1 MKRKSTFNLSA
12 PLSFTPQRL
21 ALAVT
26 LAALQMGAAHAQ
38 TANATNAPN
47 ATNASA
53 TATAAEQQADP
64 LKLEQVVV
72 TGTATRTSK
81 MKQSLSVSTLDATQ
95 LERSGA
101 ASAAELLRAVPGVR
115 SESSGGEGNA
125 NITVRGVPISA
136 GGSRYVQF
144 QEDGLPVLLFGDI
157 AFGTADQFLRA
168 DYNIERVE
176 VVRGGSASTFAT
188 NSPGGLVNF
197 ISKTGKEVGGNIGFN
212 VGLVRKE
219 LRLDA
224 DYGGKLGAATT
235 FHIGGFQR
243 VGDGGR
249 PAEFNSANGGQI
261 KGNITQALDNGYVRL
276 SFKSLDDRT
285 PSFLP
290 VPVNTVGGTINTI
303 PGIDP
308 RTAFFI
314 TPSLQRDVGLNRDN
328 GLTTSSTRDGLH
340 IKSTSFGLETQ
351 LKLGEGWTLD
361 EKFRRSSNS
370 GRFIALFPSDNGNG
384 AAFFNGVLFNTSLDN
399 MNNTFNDIK
408 LAKAVDVNGGKVTF
422 AGGMFNGIQNVAQTW
437 FWNTYRMQLVGQ
449 NSQVVNA
456 AGAPSAA
463 PVTSGYNTFGGCC
476 VRNWDVQY
484 TQTAPYASV
493 AWEAGPLNLDASLR
507 RDGQKA
513 SGYALQDAAANGGA
527 VPNVPGFDPATQQLV
542 NYSVSHTS
550 YSVGAN
556 YALNPNLAAFARISD
571 GVSFSADRL
580 LYGNPLDGS
589 TPVSLN
595 KVQQTEAGVKWRNGA
610 GVSVFGTLFNARTTE
625 SNFEV
630 TTQKFTNNKY
640 NANGLELEASF
651 NSGDFHLNGGATFT
665 RSRIT
670 GSNTASQVS
679 NKPRRQADLVWQLAP
694 SFSFGPVDVGAS
706 IVGTTKSFGDD
717 DNKITMPGY
726 TVVNAFA
733 NYQLSSSA
741 QVSLGVNNLMNTLG
755 YTEVEGDGH
764 AARAVN
770 GRSARATLKYSF

>member
-1 MKRKSTFNLSA
+1 MNRNETLNLMKPN
-12 PLSFTPQRL
+12 RL
-21 ALAVT
+21 ALAAA
-26 LAALQMGAAHAQ
+26 LAALHIGAAHAQ
-38 TANATNAPN
+38 TTPAATA
-47 ATNASA
+47 
-53 TATAAEQQADP
+53 ATAAEQQADP

-81 MKQSLSVSTLDATQ
+81 MKQSLSVSTLDSTQ
-95 LERSGA
+95 LERTGA
-101 ASAAELLRAVPGVR
+101 TSAAELLRAVPGVR

-125 NITVRGVPISA
+125 NITVRGVPLSA
-136 GGSRYVQF
+136 GGSRYVQM
-144 QEDGLPVLLFGDI
+144 QEDGLPVLMFGDI
-157 AFGTADQFLRA
+157 AFGTADQFLRS
-168 DYNIERVE
+168 DYNIDRLE
-176 VVRGGSASTFAT
+176 VVRGGSASTLAT
-188 NSPGGLVNF
+188 NSPGGIVNF
-197 ISKTGKEVGGNIGFN
+197 ISKTGKEAGGNIGLN

-224 DYGGKLGAATT
+224 DYGGKIGAATT

-261 KGNITQALDNGYVRL
+261 KGNITQGLDNGYVRL

-290 VPVNTVGGTINTI
+290 VPVSTVGGTINTI

-328 GLTTSSTRDGLH
+328 GQTTSSTRDGLH
-340 IKSTSFGLETQ
+340 VKSTAVGLEAQ

-370 GRFIALFPSDNGNG
+370 GRFIALYPSDNGNG
-384 AAFFNGVLFNTSLDN
+384 AAFFSGVLFNTSLDN
-399 MNNTFNDIK
+399 MSNLFNDIK
-408 LAKAVDVNGGKVTF
+408 LSKALDINGGKVTV
-422 AGGMFNGIQNVAQTW
+422 AAGMFNGIQDVAQTW

-449 NSQVVNA
+449 NAQVVNA

-463 PVTSGYNTFGGCC
+463 PVTPGYNTFGGCC
-476 VRNWDVQY
+476 VRSWDVQY
-484 TQTAPYASV
+484 TQTAPYAAL
-493 AWEAGPLNLDASLR
+493 AWEAGPLNIDASIR

-513 SGYALQDAAANGGA
+513 SGFALQDAAANGGTA
-527 VPNVPGFDPATQQLV
+527 ANIPGFDPATQQKV

-556 YALNPNLAAFARISD
+556 YAVSSGLAAFARISD

-589 TPVSLN
+589 TPISLN

-610 GVSVFGTLFNARTTE
+610 GVSVFGTLFNAKTTE
-625 SNFEV
+625 SNYEV
-630 TTQKFTNNKY
+630 TTQTFTSNKY
-640 NANGLELEASF
+640 NANGLELEAAF
-651 NSGDFHLNGGATFT
+651 NRGDFHLNGGATFT
-665 RSRIT
+665 RARISA
-670 GSNTASQVS
+670 SNTASQVG

-694 SFSFGPVDVGAS
+694 SFTFGPVDVGAS

-726 TVVNAFA
+726 TVINAFA
-733 NYQLSSSA
+733 NYQISSTA
-741 QVSLGVNNLMNTLG
+741 QLGLGVNNLANTLG

-770 GRSARATLKYSF
+770 GRSVRATLKYSF

>member
-1 MKRKSTFNLSA
+1 MTGNASSNLMKPNH
-12 PLSFTPQRL
+12 L
-21 ALAVT
+21 ALAVALAT
-26 LAALQMGAAHAQ
+26 LHLGAAHAQ
-38 TANATNAPN
+38 TTP
-47 ATNASA
+47 T
-53 TATAAEQQADP
+53 TAAEQQADP
-64 LKLEQVVV
+64 LKLDQVVI
-72 TGTATRTSK
+72 TGSATRTSK
-81 MKQSLSVSTLDATQ
+81 MKQSLSVSTLDSTQ
-95 LERSGA
+95 LERTGA
-101 ASAAELLRAVPGVR
+101 TSAAELLRAVPGLR

-125 NITVRGVPISA
+125 NLTVRGVPLSA

-144 QEDGLPVLLFGDI
+144 QEDGLPVLMFGDI

-168 DYNIERVE
+168 DYNVDRLELL
-176 VVRGGSASTFAT
+176 RGGSASTLAT
-188 NSPGGLVNF
+188 NSPGGIVNF
-197 ISKTGKEVGGNIGFN
+197 ISKTGKEAGGNIGLN

-224 DYGGKLGAATT
+224 DYGGKIGAATT

-290 VPVNTVGGTINTI
+290 VPVSTVGGTINTI

-314 TPSLQRDVGLNRDN
+314 TPSLQRDTGLNRDN
-328 GLTTSSTRDGLH
+328 GQTTSSTRDGLRV
-340 IKSTSFGLETQ
+340 KSTAVGLEAQ
-351 LKLGEGWTLD
+351 LKLGDGWTLD

-370 GRFIALFPSDNGNG
+370 GRFIALYPGDNGNG
-384 AAFFNGVLFNTSLDN
+384 AAFFSGVLFNTSLDN
-399 MNNTFNDIK
+399 MSNLFNDIK
-408 LAKAVDVNGGKVTF
+408 LSKALDVNGGKVTV
-422 AGGMFNGIQNVAQTW
+422 AAGMFNGIQDVAQTW

-449 NSQVVNA
+449 NAQVVNA
-456 AGAPSAA
+456 VGAPSAA
-463 PVTSGYNTFGGCC
+463 PVTSGFNTFGGCC
-476 VRNWDVQY
+476 VRSWDVQY
-484 TQTAPYASV
+484 TQTAPYASL
-493 AWEAGPLNLDASLR
+493 AWEAGPLNIDASVR

-513 SGYALQDAAANGGA
+513 SGYSLEDSAGA
-527 VPNVPGFDPATQQLV
+527 FDPATQKKI

-556 YALNPNLAAFARISD
+556 YALNPNFAAFARVSD

-589 TPVSLN
+589 APISIN
-595 KVQQTEAGVKWRNGA
+595 KIQQTEAGVKWRNGA
-610 GVSVFGTLFNARTTE
+610 GASVFATLFNAKTTE
-625 SNFEV
+625 SNYEV
-630 TTQKFTNNKY
+630 TTQKFTNNRY
-640 NANGLELEASF
+640 SANGLELEAAF
-651 NSGDFHLNGGATFT
+651 HRGDFHLNGGATFT
-665 RSRIT
+665 RARIT
-670 GSNTASQVS
+670 GSDTGAQVG

-694 SFSFGPVDVGAS
+694 SFTFGPVDVGAS

-726 TVVNAFA
+726 TVINAFA
-733 NYQLSSSA
+733 NYQISSTA
-741 QVSLGVNNLMNTLG
+741 QLGLGVNNLANTLG

-770 GRSARATLKYSF
+770 GRSVRATLKYSF

>member
-1 MKRKSTFNLSA
+1 MNRNLK
-12 PLSFTPQRL
+12 PNLLKPNRL
-21 ALAVT
+21 ALAVALAT
-26 LAALQMGAAHAQ
+26 LHLGVAHAQ
-38 TANATNAPN
+38 TTTP
-47 ATNASA
+47 TP
-53 TATAAEQQADP
+53 ATAAEQQADP
-64 LKLEQVVV
+64 LRLEQVVI
-72 TGTATRTSK
+72 TGSATRTTK

-95 LERSGA
+95 LERTGA
-101 ASAAELLRAVPGVR
+101 TSAAELLRAVPGVR

-125 NITVRGVPISA
+125 NITVRGVPLSA
-136 GGSRYVQF
+136 GGSRYVQM
-144 QEDGLPVLLFGDI
+144 QEDGLPVLMFGDI

-168 DYNIERVE
+168 DFNVDRLE
-176 VVRGGSASTFAT
+176 VVRGGSASTMAT
-188 NSPGGLVNF
+188 NSPGGIVNF
-197 ISKTGKEVGGNIGFN
+197 ISKTGKEAGGNIGLN

-224 DYGGKLGAATT
+224 DYGGKIGAATT

-261 KGNITQALDNGYVRL
+261 KGNITQGLDNGYVRL

-290 VPVNTVGGTINTI
+290 VPVSTVGGTINTI

-328 GLTTSSTRDGLH
+328 GSTTSNTRDGLRV
-340 IKSTSFGLETQ
+340 KSTAVGLEAQ
-351 LKLGEGWTLD
+351 LTLGEGWTLD

-384 AAFFNGVLFNTSLDN
+384 AAFFSGVLFNTSLDN
-399 MNNTFNDIK
+399 MSNMFNDIK
-408 LAKAVDVNGGKVTF
+408 LSKALDVNGGKVTV
-422 AGGMFNGIQNVAQTW
+422 AAGMFNGIQDVAQTW

-449 NSQVVNA
+449 NAQVVNA
-456 AGAPSAA
+456 SGAPSAA
-463 PVTSGYNTFGGCC
+463 PVTPGYNTFGGCC
-476 VRNWDVQY
+476 VRSWDVQY
-484 TQTAPYASV
+484 TQTAPYASL
-493 AWEAGPLNLDASLR
+493 AWEAGPLNIDASIR
-507 RDGQKA
+507 SDGQKA
-513 SGYALQDAAANGGA
+513 SGFALQDAAANGGTA
-527 VPNVPGFDPATQQLV
+527 PNIPGFDPATQQKV

-550 YSVGAN
+550 YSAGAN
-556 YALNPNLAAFARISD
+556 YALNPDLAAFARISD

-589 TPVSLN
+589 TPISLN

-610 GVSVFGTLFNARTTE
+610 GVSVFGTLFNAKTTE
-625 SNFEV
+625 SNYEV
-630 TTQKFTNNKY
+630 TTQTFTSNKY
-640 NANGLELEASF
+640 KASGLELEASF
-651 NSGDFHLNGGATFT
+651 NRGDFHLNGGATFT
-665 RSRIT
+665 RARIT
-670 GSNTASQVS
+670 ESNSAAQVG

-694 SFSFGPVDVGAS
+694 SFTFGPVDVGAS

-733 NYQLSSSA
+733 SYQISSSA
-741 QVSLGVNNLMNTLG
+741 QLGLGVNNLMNTLG

-770 GRSARATLKYSF
+770 GRSVRATLKYSF

>member
-1 MKRKSTFNLSA
+1 MNRIASLNLMKPNLK
-12 PLSFTPQRL
+12 PTHL
-21 ALAVT
+21 ALAVAI
-26 LAALQMGAAHAQ
+26 AALHIGAAHAQ
-38 TANATNAPN
+38 TATPATTA
-47 ATNASA
+47 
-53 TATAAEQQADP
+53 ATAAEQQADP

-81 MKQSLSVSTLDATQ
+81 MKQSLSVSTLDSTQ
-95 LERSGA
+95 LERTGA
-101 ASAAELLRAVPGVR
+101 TSAAELLRAIPGVR

-125 NITVRGVPISA
+125 NITVRGVPLSA
-136 GGSRYVQF
+136 GGSRYVQM
-144 QEDGLPVLLFGDI
+144 QEDGLPVLMFGDI
-157 AFGTADQFLRA
+157 AFGTADQFLRS
-168 DYNIERVE
+168 DFNVDRLE
-176 VVRGGSASTFAT
+176 VVRGGSASTLAT
-188 NSPGGLVNF
+188 NSPGGIVNF
-197 ISKTGKEVGGNIGFN
+197 ISKTGKEAGGNIGLN

-224 DYGGKLGAATT
+224 DYGGKIGAATT

-261 KGNITQALDNGYVRL
+261 KANITQGLDNGYVRL

-290 VPVNTVGGTINTI
+290 VPVSTVGGTINTI

-328 GLTTSSTRDGLH
+328 GTTTSSTRDGLH
-340 IKSTSFGLETQ
+340 VKSTAVGLEAQ

-370 GRFIALFPSDNGNG
+370 GRFIALFPANNGGNS
-384 AAFFNGVLFNTSLDN
+384 AFFDGVLFNTSLDN
-399 MNNTFNDIK
+399 MSNLFNDIK
-408 LAKAVDVNGGKVTF
+408 LSKALDVNGGKVTVS
-422 AGGMFNGIQNVAQTW
+422 AGMFNGIQDVAQTW

-449 NSQVVNA
+449 NAQVVNA

-463 PVTSGYNTFGGCC
+463 PVTPGYQTFGGCC
-476 VRNWDVQY
+476 VRSWDVQY
-484 TQTAPYASV
+484 TQTAPYAAL
-493 AWEAGPLNLDASLR
+493 AWEAGPLNIDASIR

-513 SGYALQDAAANGGA
+513 NGYALQDSAANDGKQA
-527 VPNVPGFDPATQQLV
+527 NIPGFDPATQQKV

-556 YALNPNLAAFARISD
+556 YALNSNLAAFARISD

-589 TPVSLN
+589 TPISLN

-610 GVSVFGTLFNARTTE
+610 GVSVFGTLFNAKTNE
-625 SNFEV
+625 SNYEV
-630 TTQKFTNNKY
+630 TTQTFTSNKY
-640 NANGLELEASF
+640 NATGLELEAALHR
-651 NSGDFHLNGGATFT
+651 GDFHLNAGATFT
-665 RSRIT
+665 RARISA
-670 GSNTASQVS
+670 SNAASQVG

-694 SFSFGPVDVGAS
+694 SFTFGPVDVGAS

-726 TVVNAFA
+726 TVINAFA
-733 NYQLSSSA
+733 NYQISSTA
-741 QVSLGVNNLMNTLG
+741 QLGLGVNNLANTLG

-770 GRSARATLKYSF
+770 GRSVRATLKYSF

>member
-1 MKRKSTFNLSA
+1 MNRNETLNLMKPN
-12 PLSFTPQRL
+12 RL
-21 ALAVT
+21 ALAVA
-26 LAALQMGAAHAQ
+26 LAASHLGAVHAQ
-38 TANATNAPN
+38 TTAVTPTAA
-47 ATNASA
+47 
-53 TATAAEQQADP
+53 ATAAEQQADP
-64 LKLEQVVV
+64 LKLDQVVI
-72 TGTATRTSK
+72 TGSATRTSK

-95 LERSGA
+95 LERTGA
-101 ASAAELLRAVPGVR
+101 TSAAELLRAVPGVR

-125 NITVRGVPISA
+125 NITVRGVPLSA
-136 GGSRYVQF
+136 GGSRYVQM
-144 QEDGLPVLLFGDI
+144 QEDGLPVLMFGDI
-157 AFGTADQFLRA
+157 AFGTADQFLRS
-168 DYNIERVE
+168 DFSIDRLE
-176 VVRGGSASTFAT
+176 VVRGGSASTLAT
-188 NSPGGLVNF
+188 NSPGGIVNF
-197 ISKTGKEVGGNIGFN
+197 ISKTGKEAGGAIGLN

-224 DYGGKLGAATT
+224 NYGGKIGAATT

-261 KGNITQALDNGYVRL
+261 KGNITQGLDNGYVRL
-276 SFKSLDDRT
+276 SFKLLDDRT

-328 GLTTSSTRDGLH
+328 GSTTSSTRDGLRV
-340 IKSTSFGLETQ
+340 KSTAVGLEAQ

-361 EKFRRSSNS
+361 EKFRRASNS

-384 AAFFNGVLFNTSLDN
+384 GAFFSGVLFNTSLDN
-399 MNNTFNDIK
+399 MSNLFNDIK
-408 LAKAVDVNGGKVTF
+408 LSKALDVNGGKVTVA
-422 AGGMFNGIQNVAQTW
+422 AGLFNGIQDVAQTW

-449 NSQVVNA
+449 NAQVVNA

-463 PVTSGYNTFGGCC
+463 PVTPGYNTFGGCC
-476 VRNWDVQY
+476 VRSWDVQY
-484 TQTAPYASV
+484 TQTAPYASL
-493 AWEAGPLNLDASLR
+493 AWEAGPLNIDASLR

-513 SGYALQDAAANGGA
+513 SGDALQDSAANDGKQA
-527 VPNVPGFDPATQQLV
+527 NIPGFDPATQQKV

-556 YALNPNLAAFARISD
+556 YALNSNLAAFARISD

-589 TPVSLN
+589 TPISLN

-610 GVSVFGTLFNARTTE
+610 GVSVFGTLFNAKTTE

-640 NANGLELEASF
+640 NASGLELEAALSR
-651 NSGDFHLNGGATFT
+651 GDFHLNAGATFT
-665 RSRIT
+665 RARISE
-670 GSNTASQVS
+670 SNTASQVG

-694 SFSFGPVDVGAS
+694 SFTFGPVDVGAS

-726 TVVNAFA
+726 TVINAFA
-733 NYQLSSSA
+733 NYQISSSA
-741 QVSLGVNNLMNTLG
+741 QLGLGVNNLANTLG

-770 GRSARATLKYSF
+770 GRSVRATLKYSF

>member
-1 MKRKSTFNLSA
+1 MNRNSTQNLLK
-12 PLSFTPQRL
+12 PNRL
-21 ALAVT
+21 ALAAA
-26 LAALQMGAAHAQ
+26 LAALHLGAAHAQ
-38 TANATNAPN
+38 STPAN
-47 ATNASA
+47 
-53 TATAAEQQADP
+53 AAEQQADP

-81 MKQSLSVSTLDATQ
+81 MKQSLSVSTLDSTQ
-95 LERSGA
+95 IERTGA

-125 NITVRGVPISA
+125 NITVRGVPLSA
-136 GGSRYVQF
+136 GGSRYVQM
-144 QEDGLPVLLFGDI
+144 QEDGLPVLMFGDI

-168 DYNIERVE
+168 DFNVDRLE
-176 VVRGGSASTFAT
+176 VVRGGSASTLAT
-188 NSPGGLVNF
+188 NSPGGIVNF
-197 ISKTGKEVGGNIGFN
+197 ISKTGKEAGGNIGLN

-224 DYGGKLGAATT
+224 DYGGKIGAATT

-249 PAEFNSANGGQI
+249 PAGFNSANGGQI

-285 PSFLP
+285 PTFLP
-290 VPVNTVGGTINTI
+290 VPVTTTADGKINTI

-314 TPSLQRDVGLNRDN
+314 TPSLQRDVTLNRDN
-328 GLTTSSTRDGLH
+328 GQTTSNTRDGLRV
-340 IKSTSFGLETQ
+340 KSTAVGLEAQ

-370 GRFIALFPSDNGNG
+370 GRFIGLFASDNGKG

-399 MNNTFNDIK
+399 MSNLFNDIK
-408 LAKAVDVNGGKVTF
+408 LSKAIDVNGGKVTV
-422 AGGMFNGIQNVAQTW
+422 AAGMFNGIQDVAQTW

-449 NSQVVNA
+449 NAQVVNA

-463 PVTSGYNTFGGCC
+463 PVTLGFDTFGGCC
-476 VRNWDVQY
+476 VRSWDVQY

-493 AWEAGPLNLDASLR
+493 AWEAGPLNIDASIR

-513 SGYALQDAAANGGA
+513 SGYSLEDTAGA
-527 VPNVPGFDPATQQLV
+527 FDPATQKKV

-550 YSVGAN
+550 YSVGGN
-556 YALNPNLAAFARISD
+556 YSLNPNLAAFARISD

-589 TPVSLN
+589 APISIN
-595 KVQQTEAGVKWRNGA
+595 KVQQAEAGVKWRNGA
-610 GVSVFGTLFNARTTE
+610 GVSVFGTLFHAKTTE
-625 SNFEV
+625 SNYEV
-630 TTQKFTNNKY
+630 TSQTFTSNKY
-640 NANGLELEASF
+640 KATGLELEAALHR
-651 NSGDFHLNGGATFT
+651 GDFHLNAGATFT
-665 RSRIT
+665 RARISA
-670 GSNTASQVS
+670 SNTASQVG
-679 NKPRRQADLVWQLAP
+679 KTPRRQADLVWQLAP
-694 SFSFGPVDVGAS
+694 SYTFGPVDVGAS

-717 DNKITMPGY
+717 DNKFTLPAY
-726 TVVNAFA
+726 TVINAFA
-733 NYQLSSSA
+733 NYQISSTA
-741 QVSLGVNNLMNTLG
+741 QLGLGVNNLANTLG
-755 YTEVEGDGH
+755 YTEVEGSGE

-770 GRSARATLKYSF
+770 GRSVRATLKYSF

>member
-1 MKRKSTFNLSA
+1 MNRIA
-12 PLSFTPQRL
+12 PLNLMKPNRL
-21 ALAVT
+21 ALAVALAT
-26 LAALQMGAAHAQ
+26 LHLGSAHAQ
-38 TANATNAPN
+38 ATTAA
-47 ATNASA
+47 
-53 TATAAEQQADP
+53 ATAAEQQADP
-64 LKLEQVVV
+64 LKLEQVVI

-81 MKQSLSVSTLDATQ
+81 MKQSLSVSTLDSTQ
-95 LERSGA
+95 LERTGA
-101 ASAAELLRAVPGVR
+101 ASAAELLRAIPGVR

-125 NITVRGVPISA
+125 NITVRGVPLSA
-136 GGSRYVQF
+136 GGSRYVQM
-144 QEDGLPVLLFGDI
+144 QEDGLPVLMFGDI
-157 AFGTADQFLRA
+157 AFGTADQFLRS
-168 DYNIERVE
+168 DFNVDRLE
-176 VVRGGSASTFAT
+176 VVRGGSASTLAT
-188 NSPGGLVNF
+188 NSPGGIVNF
-197 ISKTGKEVGGNIGFN
+197 IGKTGKEAGGNIGLN

-224 DYGGKLGAATT
+224 DYGGKIGAATT

-261 KGNITQALDNGYVRL
+261 KGNITQGLDNGYVRL

-290 VPVNTVGGTINTI
+290 VPVSTVGGTINTI

-314 TPSLQRDVGLNRDN
+314 TPSLQRDTGLNRDN
-328 GLTTSSTRDGLH
+328 GTTTSSTRDGLRV
-340 IKSTSFGLETQ
+340 KSTAVGLEAQ

-370 GRFIALFPSDNGNG
+370 GRFIALYPSDNGNG
-384 AAFFNGVLFNTSLDN
+384 AAFFSGVLFNTSLDN
-399 MNNTFNDIK
+399 MSNLFNDIK
-408 LAKAVDVNGGKVTF
+408 LSKAIDLNGGKVTV
-422 AGGMFNGIQNVAQTW
+422 AAGMFNGIQDVAQTW

-449 NSQVVNA
+449 NAQVVNA

-463 PVTSGYNTFGGCC
+463 PVTSGFNTFGGCC
-476 VRNWDVQY
+476 VRSWDVQY
-484 TQTAPYASV
+484 TQTAPYAAL
-493 AWEAGPLNLDASLR
+493 AWEAGPLNIDASVR

-513 SGYALQDAAANGGA
+513 SGYSLEDSAGA
-527 VPNVPGFDPATQQLV
+527 FDPATQKKV

-556 YALNPNLAAFARISD
+556 YSLNPSLAAFARISD

-589 TPVSLN
+589 TPISLN

-610 GVSVFGTLFNARTTE
+610 GVSVFGTLFNAKTTE
-625 SNFEV
+625 SNYEV
-630 TTQKFTNNKY
+630 TTQKFTDNKY
-640 NANGLELEASF
+640 SANGLELEAALHR
-651 NSGDFHLNGGATFT
+651 GDFHLNAGATFT
-665 RSRIT
+665 RARIT
-670 GSNTASQVS
+670 GSNTAAQVG

-694 SFSFGPVDVGAS
+694 SFTFGPVDVGAS

-717 DNKITMPGY
+717 DNKITMPGF
-726 TVVNAFA
+726 TVINAFA
-733 NYQLSSSA
+733 NYQLSSTA
-741 QVSLGVNNLMNTLG
+741 QLGLGVNNLANTLG

-770 GRSARATLKYSF
+770 GRSVRATLKYSF

>member
-1 MKRKSTFNLSA
+1 MNRNSTLKLMKPNLK
-12 PLSFTPQRL
+12 PNHL
-21 ALAVT
+21 ALAVALAT
-26 LAALQMGAAHAQ
+26 LHLGAAHAQ
-38 TANATNAPN
+38 TAP
-47 ATNASA
+47 SA
-53 TATAAEQQADP
+53 AATAAEQQADP
-64 LKLEQVVV
+64 LKLEQVVI

-81 MKQSLSVSTLDATQ
+81 MKQSLSVSTLDSTQ
-95 LERSGA
+95 LERTGA
-101 ASAAELLRAVPGVR
+101 TSAAELLRAIPGVR

-125 NITVRGVPISA
+125 NITVRGVPLSA
-136 GGSRYVQF
+136 GGSRYVQM
-144 QEDGLPVLLFGDI
+144 QEDGLPVLMFGDI
-157 AFGTADQFLRA
+157 AFGTADQFLRS
-168 DYNIERVE
+168 DFNVDRLE
-176 VVRGGSASTFAT
+176 VVRGGSASTLAT
-188 NSPGGLVNF
+188 NSPGGIVNF
-197 ISKTGKEVGGNIGFN
+197 ISKTGKEAGGNIGLN

-224 DYGGKLGAATT
+224 DYGGKIGAATT

-290 VPVNTVGGTINTI
+290 VPVSTVGGTINTI

-328 GLTTSSTRDGLH
+328 GQTTSSTRDGLRV
-340 IKSTSFGLETQ
+340 KSTAVGLEAQ

-370 GRFIALFPSDNGNG
+370 GRFIALYPSDNGNG
-384 AAFFNGVLFNTSLDN
+384 AAFFSGVLFNTSLDN
-399 MNNTFNDIK
+399 MSNLFNDIK
-408 LAKAVDVNGGKVTF
+408 LSKALDINGGKVTVA
-422 AGGMFNGIQNVAQTW
+422 AGLFNGIQDVAQTW

-449 NSQVVNA
+449 NAQVVNA
-456 AGAPSAA
+456 SGAPSAA
-463 PVTSGYNTFGGCC
+463 PVTPGYNTFGGCC
-476 VRNWDVQY
+476 VRSWDVQY
-484 TQTAPYASV
+484 TQTAPYAAL
-493 AWEAGPLNLDASLR
+493 AWEAGPLNIDASIR

-513 SGYALQDAAANGGA
+513 SGFALQDAAANGGTA
-527 VPNVPGFDPATQQLV
+527 PNIPGFDPATQQKV

-556 YALNPNLAAFARISD
+556 FAVNPNLAAFARISD

-589 TPVSLN
+589 TPISLN

-610 GVSVFGTLFNARTTE
+610 GVSVFGTLFNAKTNE
-625 SNFEV
+625 SNYEV
-630 TTQKFTNNKY
+630 TTQTFTSNKY
-640 NANGLELEASF
+640 NASGLELEAALHR
-651 NSGDFHLNGGATFT
+651 GDFHLNAGATFT
-665 RSRIT
+665 RARIT
-670 GSNTASQVS
+670 ASNSAAQVG

-694 SFSFGPVDVGAS
+694 SFTFGPVDVGAS

-726 TVVNAFA
+726 TVINAFA

-741 QVSLGVNNLMNTLG
+741 QLGLGVNNLANTLG

-770 GRSARATLKYSF
+770 GRSVRATLKYSF

>member
-1 MKRKSTFNLSA
+1 MNRIASLNLMKPN
-12 PLSFTPQRL
+12 RL
-21 ALAVT
+21 ALAAA
-26 LAALQMGAAHAQ
+26 LAALHLGAAHAQ
-38 TANATNAPN
+38 SAPATA
-47 ATNASA
+47 
-53 TATAAEQQADP
+53 ATAAEQQADP
-64 LKLEQVVV
+64 LKLEQVVI

-81 MKQSLSVSTLDATQ
+81 MKQSLSVSTLDSTQ
-95 LERSGA
+95 LERTGA
-101 ASAAELLRAVPGVR
+101 TSAAELLRAVPGVR

-125 NITVRGVPISA
+125 NITVRGVPLSA
-136 GGSRYVQF
+136 GGSRYVQM
-144 QEDGLPVLLFGDI
+144 QEDGLPVLMFGDI
-157 AFGTADQFLRA
+157 AFGTADQFLRS
-168 DYNIERVE
+168 DYNIDRLE
-176 VVRGGSASTFAT
+176 VVRGGSASTLAT
-188 NSPGGLVNF
+188 NSPGGIVNF
-197 ISKTGKEVGGNIGFN
+197 ISKTGKEAGGNIGLN

-224 DYGGKLGAATT
+224 DYGGKIGAATT

-290 VPVNTVGGTINTI
+290 VPVSTVGGTINTI

-314 TPSLQRDVGLNRDN
+314 TPSLQRDTGLNRDN
-328 GLTTSSTRDGLH
+328 GTTTSSTRDGLRV
-340 IKSTSFGLETQ
+340 KSTAVGLEAQ

-384 AAFFNGVLFNTSLDN
+384 GAFFSGVLFNTSLDN
-399 MNNTFNDIK
+399 MSNLFNDIK
-408 LAKAVDVNGGKVTF
+408 LSKAIDVNGGKVTV
-422 AGGMFNGIQNVAQTW
+422 AAGMFNGIQDVAQTW

-449 NSQVVNA
+449 NAQVVNA
-456 AGAPSAA
+456 SGAPSAA
-463 PVTSGYNTFGGCC
+463 PVTTGFNTFGGCC
-476 VRNWDVQY
+476 VRSWDVQY
-484 TQTAPYASV
+484 TQTAPYAAL
-493 AWEAGPLNLDASLR
+493 AWEAGPLNIDASIR

-513 SGYALQDAAANGGA
+513 NGYALQDTAGA
-527 VPNVPGFDPATQQLV
+527 FDPATQQKV

-556 YALNPNLAAFARISD
+556 YAFNPSLAAFARISD

-589 TPVSLN
+589 TPISLN

-610 GVSVFGTLFNARTTE
+610 GVSVFGTLFNAKTNE
-625 SNFEV
+625 SNYEV
-630 TTQKFTNNKY
+630 TTQTFTSNKY
-640 NANGLELEASF
+640 NASGLELEAALHR
-651 NSGDFHLNGGATFT
+651 GDFHLNAGATFT
-665 RSRIT
+665 RARIT
-670 GSNTASQVS
+670 ASNSAAQVG

-694 SFSFGPVDVGAS
+694 SFTFGPVDVGAS

-726 TVVNAFA
+726 TVINAFA
-733 NYQLSSSA
+733 NYQLSSTA
-741 QVSLGVNNLMNTLG
+741 QLGLGVNNLANTLG

-770 GRSARATLKYSF
+770 GRSVRATLKYSF